1 MSWSKFEN
9 MQSQTVAPYHP
20 LLHLMLETV
29 LDRPWQSLSCKI
41 LATTASAAVDF
52 PLQRDL
58 Q

>member
-1 MSWSKFEN
+1 